1 VCLFVCICLCVC
13 LSVFADVLVCICF
26 LVCSCFCLC
35 VVYVFVSVFVSV
47 FVCVFVYV
55 FVSVFVS
62 AFVYV
67 FAFLISARI
76 SQPIRHF
83 LDDVFSFFYFSFS
96 FEEQKYLRH
105 FNLLSRSTVDLR
117 HAIKKKFLSKLSTF
131 TSNFGLSHFISNLSF
146 IFYFRCLNSPL
157 TETAIYCF

>member
-1 VCLFVCICLCVC
+1 LFVCYFCVCLCVCFCVCFCICFCICVCICLCVC
-13 LSVFADVLVCICF
+13 LCVC
-26 LVCSCFCLC
+26 
-35 VVYVFVSVFVSV
+35 
-47 FVCVFVYV
+47 
-55 FVSVFVS
+55 
-62 AFVYV
+62 
-67 FAFLISARI
+67 FLISARI

-146 IFYFRCLNSPL
+146 IFYFRCFNSPL